1 LDELNSIEPAAT
13 ADAPSYQ
20 SIPIPPQMPQPEP
33 AALHNQPY
41 TIVANSVIGEIP
53 ARGVSGEKMPTIVS
67 RGDALHACT
76 MMVLF
81 LNHVKGD
88 GHVARANTSRR
99 KE

>member
-1 LDELNSIEPAAT
+1 MDELNSIEPAAT

-53 ARGVSGEKMPTIVS
+53 LSSSHKRKKGERG